1 MNESIGFIGLGNM
14 GQPMAHNL
22 LKAGFDLYV
31 YNRSPNRAEPL
42 VAQGAHQV
50 SRPSEVAEPD
60 RIVVTMVANDN
71 ALESIVLGEEGFL
84 ERLGPNGIHLSMST
98 VSPATACKL
107 ADLHAKHGSMYV
119 AAPVFGRPE
128 AAAAQKLWI
137 CLSGPQ
143 AAKERVQ
150 PVLHALGQGIF
161 DFGEEPE
168 AANVVKLTGNFLI
181 AAAMEAM
188 AEALTLAEKHGIDRT
203 KVIDMFGQTSF
214 ACPIY
219 QNYGKSIAQKRY
231 APAGFYLSLGLKDVG
246 LVLQTADNAKMPMP
260 IASLLH
266 DRLIA
271 GVAKGRGDMDWSAL
285 ALGVSEDA
293 GMA

>member
-42 VAQGAHQV
+42 VAQGAHQA
-50 SRPSEVAEPD
+50 SRPSEVAEPG

-84 ERLGPNGIHLSMST
+84 EQLGPNGIHLSMST
-98 VSPATACKL
+98 VSPATARKL
-107 ADLHAKHGSMYV
+107 ADLHAKLGCIYV

-219 QNYGKSIAQKRY
+219 QNYGISIAQKRY
-231 APAGFYLSLGLKDVG
+231 TPAGFYLSLGLKDVG
-246 LVLQTADNAKMPMP
+246 LVLQTADNVKMPMP